1 MLAENSSIPLPV
13 LRSDP
18 TAVPEEYT
26 RLRGEQPVCPASF
39 VTGDPAY
46 LVTGHEDLKT
56 VLSDERFSRGAMCAD
71 DAPRC
76 QAVRPHP
83 DTILN
88 MDAPRHT
95 HIRKLAAEAFTP
107 RQVEIMR
114 PRIERIVVEL
124 LDDMAAMAPPV
135 DLIAAF
141 CLPFPL
147 RIICELLGIPFEDR
161 ARFLDTVEV
170 IMTFNSTAAQLGQAY
185 IDLRGYFVDLVT
197 SKRENP
203 GDDFLTVLISRCD
216 KEGQL
221 TESELLSLCTI
232 LMVAGHETG
241 VTVITNS
248 AFNLIRHPDQLAALR
263 ADPALMPR
271 AVEEMLRVGIPGI
284 SPYPRF
290 ATSDVKLGDVV
301 IPKGS
306 AVVVNYETALRDP
319 AVFDD
324 PDRFDIRR
332 QPVSQVF
339 FGHGPHFCLG
349 STISRVELDIGIRH
363 LFERFPNL
371 ALAIPPEELRWK
383 DFATLGN
390 FKEFPVTW

>member
-1 MLAENSSIPLPV
+1 
-13 LRSDP
+13 
-18 TAVPEEYT
+18 
-26 RLRGEQPVCPASF
+26 
-39 VTGDPAY
+39 
-46 LVTGHEDLKT
+46 
-56 VLSDERFSRGAMCAD
+56 
-71 DAPRC
+71 
-76 QAVRPHP
+76 
-83 DTILN
+83 
-88 MDAPRHT
+88 
-95 HIRKLAAEAFTP
+95 
-107 RQVEIMR
+107 
-114 PRIERIVVEL
+114 
-124 LDDMAAMAPPV
+124 
-135 DLIAAF
+135 
-141 CLPFPL
+141 
-147 RIICELLGIPFEDR
+147 
-161 ARFLDTVEV
+161 
-170 IMTFNSTAAQLGQAY
+170 
-185 IDLRGYFVDLVT
+185 
-197 SKRENP
+197 
-203 GDDFLTVLISRCD
+203 
-216 KEGQL
+216 
-221 TESELLSLCTI
+221 
-232 LMVAGHETG
+232 
-241 VTVITNS
+241 VITNS